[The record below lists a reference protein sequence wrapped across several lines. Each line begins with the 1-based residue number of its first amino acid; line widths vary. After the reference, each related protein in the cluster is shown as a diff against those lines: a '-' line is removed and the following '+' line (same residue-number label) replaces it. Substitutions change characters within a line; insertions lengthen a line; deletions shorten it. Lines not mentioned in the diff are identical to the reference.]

1 MAVDRQK
8 ARIDRCFRSRINAFS
23 KDGRVKL
30 ASMDSFVALTARYL
44 RDERGATAIEYGLII
59 GFISLLVVT
68 GGTLIGQS
76 VLEMFQR
83 VEAGIP

>member
-1 MAVDRQK
+1 M
-8 ARIDRCFRSRINAFS
+8 S
-23 KDGRVKL
+23 
-30 ASMDSFVALTARYL
+30 RYL

-76 VLEMFQR
+76 ALEMFQR
-83 VEAGIP
+83 VEAGLP

>member
-1 MAVDRQK
+1 MDR
-8 ARIDRCFRSRINAFS
+8 A
-23 KDGRVKL
+23 L
-30 ASMDSFVALTARYL
+30 ALMSRYL

-59 GFISLLVVT
+59 GFISLLVVA

-83 VEAGIP
+83 VQAGLP

>member
-1 MAVDRQK
+1 
-8 ARIDRCFRSRINAFS
+8 
-23 KDGRVKL
+23 
-30 ASMDSFVALTARYL
+30 MDSFVALTARYL